1 MKFKRPLIVSFVI
14 GLMAGS
20 GAIFGLQA
28 AAVPPTYVVVEA
40 NEITDLQAFKDGYV
54 NMGPAAVAEAKS
66 IRISTHLWTE
76 VSAQLLCTTPML
88 HWLEYCDW
96 WNPILAEPLRVEGG
110 LAMPS
115 ESAGSGVSWNEQAI
129 GQCLA

>member
-1 MKFKRPLIVSFVI
+1 MKFKRPLIVSFVV

-54 NMGPAAVAEAKS
+54 KMGPAAVAEAKMADGRYLVRTADVTALDGDPPKFFVLLHS
-66 IRISTHLWTE
+66 RTSTKQKPTMR
-76 VSAQLLCTTPML
+76 A
-88 HWLEYCDW
+88 
-96 WNPILAEPLRVEGG
+96 
-110 LAMPS
+110 
-115 ESAGSGVSWNEQAI
+115 
-129 GQCLA
+129 